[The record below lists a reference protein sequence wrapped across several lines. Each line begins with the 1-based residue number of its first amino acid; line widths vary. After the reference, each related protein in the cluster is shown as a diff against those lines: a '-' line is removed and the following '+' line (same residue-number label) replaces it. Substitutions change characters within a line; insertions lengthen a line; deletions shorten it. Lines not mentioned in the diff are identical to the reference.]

1 MSISDS
7 LLPPV
12 LSRRRLARLVAGA
25 AAAPAVAAAVPPA
38 PAGAAPP
45 GSGGGRV
52 RLRRDPDSVVS
63 AADVPLAE
71 HAELTRSAGTVR
83 TGVIETTGFSM
94 LGVTWRS
101 GTGHVR
107 VRVRRA
113 AGGWSVWEPVAR
125 LHDGPDPA
133 SAEGRRGRQGTEP
146 LWVGPAEALQL
157 EVSGSVSDSVLMLID
172 PGRRPEDAVAV
183 PAEEPDHTAA
193 RATAGDRDRTPKPKL
208 LTRKAWGANPKLRD
222 GTQVVNRDLEQVHIH
237 HTVNSNSYARSD
249 VPALIRGM
257 YRYHT
262 KGLGWSDIGYN
273 FLVDRFGRTWVGR
286 KDSGRKLVRGA
297 HTLGFNHRS
306 MGVAVIGNFEVKRP
320 NDKIVQ
326 AIVHLAAW
334 RVDAYD
340 LRPRDK
346 IKRKSQGS
354 DNYAPGEIVW
364 LPVIDGHRDTNDT
377 ACPGKYLYAELPRIR
392 RWVHTRIRRFNE
404 G

>member
-25 AAAPAVAAAVPPA
+25 AAVPAVAAAGPPP

-45 GSGGGRV
+45 GSGRRV
-52 RLRRDPDSVVS
+52 RLRRDPGSVVS
-63 AADVPLAE
+63 AAEVPIAE
-71 HAELTRSAGTVR
+71 RAELTRTAGTVR

-94 LGVTWRS
+94 LGVTWS
-101 GTGHVR
+101 AGPGHVR

-113 AGGWSVWEPVAR
+113 AGGWSDWEPVAR
-125 LHDGPDPA
+125 MHDGPDAA
-133 SAEGRRGRQGTEP
+133 SEEGHGARGGTEP
-146 LWVGPAEALQL
+146 LWVGRAEALQV
-157 EVSGSVSDSVLMLID
+157 EVSGWVQEPVLVVID
-172 PGRRPEDAVAV
+172 PGRRAEDAVVV
-183 PAEEPDHTAA
+183 PEGEPDDTAA
-193 RATAGDRDRTPKPKL
+193 RTVTGDRDRTPKPHL

-237 HTVNSNSYARSD
+237 HTVNSNDYARSD

-273 FLVDRFGRTWVGR
+273 FLVDRFGRIWVGR

-306 MGVAVIGNFEVKRP
+306 MGVSVIGNFEVKRP
-320 NDKIVQ
+320 DDKIIA
-326 AIVHLAAW
+326 AIVRLAAW

-354 DNYAPGEIVW
+354 DNYAPGETVW

-377 ACPGKYLYAELPRIR
+377 ACPGKHLYAELPRIR
-392 RWVHTRIRRFNE
+392 RRVHRRIRRFND
-404 G
+404 